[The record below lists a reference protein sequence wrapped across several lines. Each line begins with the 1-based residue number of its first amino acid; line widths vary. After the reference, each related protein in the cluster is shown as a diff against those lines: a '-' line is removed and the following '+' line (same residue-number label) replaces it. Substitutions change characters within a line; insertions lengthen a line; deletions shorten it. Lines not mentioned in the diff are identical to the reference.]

1 MNTYIK
7 LFTNDLKNKGLSL
20 YDKAVFSS
28 LVTKYQYHK
37 GNEFY
42 TYETFIADELEISE
56 STVKRSIKTLSNKGL
71 INITKKYHK
80 QLQKTVNYYS
90 IPNIDT
96 TNTNDD
102 RDNEIKPADVSEIHS
117 DISMDIDTTPLEI
130 MQENEDNEPDVASE
144 IHADISKNNV
154 EEIETIINSISN
166 EETSY
171 ETGMKAIHNKITL
184 MKQEQSNINKGIE
197 NYDIVNEVIQAE
209 YNQSADEYFNQFN
222 TMFDLGFTRLEHIS
236 DLTQETD
243 NVLTPDDVLNVFKA
257 IKQKQAA

>member
-28 LVTKYQYHK
+28 LLTKYQYHE

-42 TYETFIADELEISE
+42 TYEAFIADELEISE
-56 STVKRSIKTLSNKGL
+56 STVKRSIKTLKNKGL

-90 IPNIDT
+90 IPNIDS
-96 TNTNDD
+96 TNINDD
-102 RDNEIKPADVSEIHS
+102 RDTEIKQ
-117 DISMDIDTTPLEI
+117 MDINTTTVEI
-130 MQENEDNEPDVASE
+130 MQENANNEPYN
-144 IHADISKNNV
+144 KV
-154 EEIETIINSISN
+154 EEIETIINSINN

-184 MKQEQSNINKGIE
+184 MKQEQININNGIE
-197 NYDIVNEVIQAE
+197 NYDIVDEVIQGE

-236 DLTQETD
+236 DLTNETD

>member
-28 LVTKYQYHK
+28 LVTKYQYHE

-42 TYETFIADELEISE
+42 TYESFIADELEISE

-90 IPNIDT
+90 IP
-96 TNTNDD
+96 
-102 RDNEIKPADVSEIHS
+102 
-117 DISMDIDTTPLEI
+117 
-130 MQENEDNEPDVASE
+130 DVASE
-144 IHADISKNNV
+144 IYADISENKV
-154 EEIETIINSISN
+154 EEIETIINSINN

-197 NYDIVNEVIQAE
+197 NYDTVNEVIQTE

-222 TMFDLGFTRLEHIS
+222 TMFDLGFSRLERIS
-236 DLTQETD
+236 DLTDETD

>member
-28 LVTKYQYHK
+28 LVTKYQYHE

-42 TYETFIADELEISE
+42 TYEAFIADELEISE

-102 RDNEIKPADVSEIHS
+102 RDTEIK
-117 DISMDIDTTPLEI
+117 SMDIDTTPIEI
-130 MQENEDNEPDVASE
+130 MQENEDNEP
-144 IHADISKNNV
+144 KNKV
-154 EEIETIINSISN
+154 EEIETIINSINN

-171 ETGMKAIHNKITL
+171 ENGMKAIHNKITL

-236 DLTQETD
+236 DLTHETD

-257 IKQKQAA
+257 IKKKQAA

>member
-28 LVTKYQYHK
+28 LVTKYQYHE

-42 TYETFIADELEISE
+42 TYEAFIADELEISE

-90 IPNIDT
+90 IPDIDT

-102 RDNEIKPADVSEIHS
+102 RDTEIKP
-117 DISMDIDTTPLEI
+117 MDIDTTPDEI
-130 MQENEDNEPDVASE
+130 IQENA
-144 IHADISKNNV
+144 NNTPENKV
-154 EEIETIINSISN
+154 EEIDTIINSISN

-184 MKQEQSNINKGIE
+184 MKQEQNNINKGIE
-197 NYDIVNEVIQAE
+197 NYDIVDEVIQAE

-236 DLTQETD
+236 DLTNETD

-257 IKQKQAA
+257 IKKKQAA

>member
-20 YDKAVFSS
+20 YDKAVFGS
-28 LVTKYQYHK
+28 LVTKYQYHEC
-37 GNEFY
+37 NEFY
-42 TYETFIADELEISE
+42 TYEAFIADELEISE

-90 IPNIDT
+90 IP
-96 TNTNDD
+96 
-102 RDNEIKPADVSEIHS
+102 
-117 DISMDIDTTPLEI
+117 
-130 MQENEDNEPDVASE
+130 DVASE
-144 IHADISKNNV
+144 IHADISNIDSTNTNDDRDAEIKPMDIDATPVEIMQENEDNKPKNKV

-197 NYDIVNEVIQAE
+197 NYDIVDEVIQAE
-209 YNQSADEYFNQFN
+209 YSQSADEYFNQFN

-236 DLTQETD
+236 DLTHETD

-257 IKQKQAA
+257 IKKKQAA

>member
-28 LVTKYQYHK
+28 LVTKYQYHE

-42 TYETFIADELEISE
+42 TYESFIADELEISE

-90 IPNIDT
+90 IP
-96 TNTNDD
+96 
-102 RDNEIKPADVSEIHS
+102 
-117 DISMDIDTTPLEI
+117 
-130 MQENEDNEPDVASE
+130 DVASE
-144 IHADISKNNV
+144 IYADISENKV
-154 EEIETIINSISN
+154 EEIETIINSINN

-197 NYDIVNEVIQAE
+197 NYDTVNEVIQTE

-222 TMFDLGFTRLEHIS
+222 TMFDLGFSRRERIS
-236 DLTQETD
+236 DLTDETD

>member
-28 LVTKYQYHK
+28 LVTKYQYHE

-42 TYETFIADELEISE
+42 TYEAFIADELEISE

-90 IPNIDT
+90 IPDIASDVDT
-96 TNTNDD
+96 TNKNDD
-102 RDNEIKPADVSEIHS
+102 RDAEIK
-117 DISMDIDTTPLEI
+117 SMDIDTTPVEI
-130 MQENEDNEPDVASE
+130 MQENA
-144 IHADISKNNV
+144 NNTPENKV
-154 EEIETIINSISN
+154 EEIETIINSINN

-171 ETGMKAIHNKITL
+171 ETGMKAIHNKIAL
-184 MKQEQSNINKGIE
+184 MKQEQISINEGIE
-197 NYDIVNEVIQAE
+197 NYNIVNEVIQAE

-236 DLTQETD
+236 DLTHETD

-257 IKQKQAA
+257 IKQAA

>member
-1 MNTYIK
+1 MNKYIK

-28 LVTKYQYHK
+28 LVTKYQYHE

-42 TYETFIADELEISE
+42 TYEAFIADELEISE

-90 IPNIDT
+90 IPNIDS
-96 TNTNDD
+96 TNINDD
-102 RDNEIKPADVSEIHS
+102 RDTEIKP
-117 DISMDIDTTPLEI
+117 MDIDTTHVEI
-130 MQENEDNEPDVASE
+130 MQENEDNAPYN
-144 IHADISKNNV
+144 KV
-154 EEIETIINSISN
+154 EEIETIINSINN

-171 ETGMKAIHNKITL
+171 ETGMKVIHNKITL

-197 NYDIVNEVIQAE
+197 NYDIVNEVIQSE

-236 DLTQETD
+236 DLTDETD

>member
-28 LVTKYQYHK
+28 LVTKYQYHE

-42 TYETFIADELEISE
+42 TYESFIADELEISE

-90 IPNIDT
+90 IPNIDS
-96 TNTNDD
+96 TNINDD
-102 RDNEIKPADVSEIHS
+102 RDTEIKP
-117 DISMDIDTTPLEI
+117 MDIYTTQVEI
-130 MQENEDNEPDVASE
+130 MQENGNNEQ
-144 IHADISKNNV
+144 KNKV
-154 EEIETIINSISN
+154 EEIETIINSINN

-236 DLTQETD
+236 DLTYETD

>member
-1 MNTYIK
+1 MNIYIK
-7 LFTNDLKNKGLSL
+7 LFTNDLKNKELSL

-28 LVTKYQYHK
+28 LVTKYQYHEC
-37 GNEFY
+37 NEFY
-42 TYETFIADELEISE
+42 TYEAFIADELEISE

-80 QLQKTVNYYS
+80 KLQKTVNYYS

-102 RDNEIKPADVSEIHS
+102 RDAEIKPADVSEIHS
-117 DISMDIDTTPLEI
+117 DISMDIDTTPVEI
-130 MQENEDNEPDVASE
+130 MQENEDNEP
-144 IHADISKNNV
+144 KNKL

-184 MKQEQSNINKGIE
+184 MKQEQNNINKGIE
-197 NYDIVNEVIQAE
+197 NYDIVDEVIQTE
-209 YNQSADEYFNQFN
+209 YSQSADDYFSQFN

-236 DLTQETD
+236 DLTNETD

-257 IKQKQAA
+257 IKKKQAA

>member
-1 MNTYIK
+1 MKTYIK
-7 LFTNDLKNKGLSL
+7 LFTNDLKKKGLSL

-28 LVTKYQYHK
+28 LVTKYQYHE

-42 TYETFIADELEISE
+42 TYEAFIADELEISE

-90 IPNIDT
+90 IPNIDS
-96 TNTNDD
+96 TNINDD
-102 RDNEIKPADVSEIHS
+102 RDTEIKP
-117 DISMDIDTTPLEI
+117 MDIDTTQVEI
-130 MQENEDNEPDVASE
+130 MQENGNNEPDVASE
-144 IHADISKNNV
+144 IHADISKNKV
-154 EEIETIINSISN
+154 EEIETIINSINN

-197 NYDIVNEVIQAE
+197 NYDIVDEVIQGE

-236 DLTQETD
+236 DLTYETD

>member
-28 LVTKYQYHK
+28 LVTKYQYHE

-42 TYETFIADELEISE
+42 TYEAFIADELEISE

-90 IPNIDT
+90 IPNIDSA
-96 TNTNDD
+96 NTNDD
-102 RDNEIKPADVSEIHS
+102 RDDEIKTADVSEIHS
-117 DISMDIDTTPLEI
+117 DISMDIDTTPIEI
-130 MQENEDNEPDVASE
+130 MHENEDNEPDVASE
-144 IHADISKNNV
+144 IHADISKNKV
-154 EEIETIINSISN
+154 EEIETIINSINN

-257 IKQKQAA
+257 IKKKQAA

>member
-28 LVTKYQYHK
+28 LLTKYQYHE

-42 TYETFIADELEISE
+42 TYEAFIADELEISE

-90 IPNIDT
+90 IPNIDS
-96 TNTNDD
+96 TNINDD
-102 RDNEIKPADVSEIHS
+102 RDTEIKPADVSEIHS
-117 DISMDIDTTPLEI
+117 DISMDIDTTHVEI
-130 MQENEDNEPDVASE
+130 MQENGNNEPDVASE
-144 IHADISKNNV
+144 IHADISENKV
-154 EEIETIINSISN
+154 EEIETIINSINN

-171 ETGMKAIHNKITL
+171 ETGMNAIHNKITL

-197 NYDIVNEVIQAE
+197 NYDVVNEVIQEE

-236 DLTQETD
+236 DLTNETD

-257 IKQKQAA
+257 IKKKQAA

>member
-20 YDKAVFSS
+20 YDKAVFGS
-28 LVTKYQYHK
+28 LVTKYQYHE

-42 TYETFIADELEISE
+42 TYEAFIADELEISE

-90 IPNIDT
+90 IPDVASEIHADIPDVDT
-96 TNTNDD
+96 TNTNDN
-102 RDNEIKPADVSEIHS
+102 RDTEIKPI
-117 DISMDIDTTPLEI
+117 DIDTTPIEI
-130 MQENEDNEPDVASE
+130 MQENEDNEP
-144 IHADISKNNV
+144 KNKV

-171 ETGMKAIHNKITL
+171 EIGMKAIHNKITL

-197 NYDIVNEVIQAE
+197 NYDIVDEVIQAE

-236 DLTQETD
+236 DLTHETD

-257 IKQKQAA
+257 IKKKQAA

>member
-28 LVTKYQYHK
+28 LVTKYQYHE

-42 TYETFIADELEISE
+42 TYEAFIADELEISE
-56 STVKRSIKTLSNKGL
+56 STVKRSIKTLSSKGL

-90 IPNIDT
+90 IPDVASDIDS

-102 RDNEIKPADVSEIHS
+102 RDAETKP
-117 DISMDIDTTPLEI
+117 MDIDTTPIEI
-130 MQENEDNEPDVASE
+130 MQENTSNTPEN
-144 IHADISKNNV
+144 KV
-154 EEIETIINSISN
+154 EEIETIINSINN

-197 NYDIVNEVIQAE
+197 NYDIVNEMIQAE

-236 DLTQETD
+236 DLTHETD

-257 IKQKQAA
+257 IKKKQAA

>member
-28 LVTKYQYHK
+28 LVTKYQYHE

-42 TYETFIADELEISE
+42 TYEAFIADELEISE

-102 RDNEIKPADVSEIHS
+102 RDTEIKPMDV
-117 DISMDIDTTPLEI
+117 DTTPLEI
-130 MQENEDNEPDVASE
+130 MQENEDNEP
-144 IHADISKNNV
+144 KNKV

-197 NYDIVNEVIQAE
+197 NYDIVDEIIQAE
-209 YNQSADEYFNQFN
+209 YNQTAEKYFNQFN

-236 DLTQETD
+236 DLTHETD

>member
-28 LVTKYQYHK
+28 LVTKYQYHE

-42 TYETFIADELEISE
+42 TYEAFIADELEISE

-90 IPNIDT
+90 IPDVASDIDSTNI
-96 TNTNDD
+96 NDD
-102 RDNEIKPADVSEIHS
+102 RDTEIKP
-117 DISMDIDTTPLEI
+117 MDIDTTPIEI
-130 MQENEDNEPDVASE
+130 MQENEYDEP
-144 IHADISKNNV
+144 KNKV
-154 EEIETIINSISN
+154 EEIETIINSINN

-257 IKQKQAA
+257 IKKKQAA

>member
-28 LVTKYQYHK
+28 LVTKYQYHE

-42 TYETFIADELEISE
+42 TYEAFIADELEISE

-90 IPNIDT
+90 IP
-96 TNTNDD
+96 
-102 RDNEIKPADVSEIHS
+102 
-117 DISMDIDTTPLEI
+117 
-130 MQENEDNEPDVASE
+130 DVASE
-144 IHADISKNNV
+144 IHADIPDVDTTNTNNDRDAEIKPMDIDTTPIEIMQENEDNAPENKV
-154 EEIETIINSISN
+154 EEIETIINSINN

-184 MKQEQSNINKGIE
+184 MKQEQNNINKGIE

-236 DLTQETD
+236 DLTNETD

-257 IKQKQAA
+257 IKKKQAA

>member
-28 LVTKYQYHK
+28 LVTKYQYHE

-42 TYETFIADELEISE
+42 TYEAFIADELEISE

-90 IPNIDT
+90 IPDVDS

-102 RDNEIKPADVSEIHS
+102 RDAEIKPT
-117 DISMDIDTTPLEI
+117 DIDTTPIEI
-130 MQENEDNEPDVASE
+130 MQENA
-144 IHADISKNNV
+144 NNAPENKV

-209 YNQSADEYFNQFN
+209 YNQTADEYFNQFN

-236 DLTQETD
+236 DLTHETD

-257 IKQKQAA
+257 IKKKQAA

>member
-28 LVTKYQYHK
+28 LVTKYQYHE

-42 TYETFIADELEISE
+42 TYEAFIADELEISE

-90 IPNIDT
+90 IPNIASDIDS
-96 TNTNDD
+96 TNTNDN
-102 RDNEIKPADVSEIHS
+102 RDTEIKP
-117 DISMDIDTTPLEI
+117 MDIDTTPIEI
-130 MQENEDNEPDVASE
+130 MQENANNEP
-144 IHADISKNNV
+144 KNKV

-171 ETGMKAIHNKITL
+171 ETGMKVIHDKITL
-184 MKQEQSNINKGIE
+184 MKKEQSNINKGIE

-236 DLTQETD
+236 DLTHETD

>member
-28 LVTKYQYHK
+28 LVTKYQYHE

-42 TYETFIADELEISE
+42 TYEAFIADELEISE

-90 IPNIDT
+90 IP
-96 TNTNDD
+96 
-102 RDNEIKPADVSEIHS
+102 
-117 DISMDIDTTPLEI
+117 
-130 MQENEDNEPDVASE
+130 DVASE
-144 IHADISKNNV
+144 IHADISDVDTTNTNDNRDTEIKPMDIDTTPVEIMQENASNTPENKV
-154 EEIETIINSISN
+154 EEIETIINSINN

-171 ETGMKAIHNKITL
+171 ETGLQDIHNKLTL
-184 MKQEQSNINKGIE
+184 MKREQISINEGVE
-197 NYDIVNEVIQAE
+197 NYDIVDKVIQAE

-236 DLTQETD
+236 DLTRETD

-257 IKQKQAA
+257 IKKKQAA

>member
-20 YDKAVFSS
+20 YDKAVFGS
-28 LVTKYQYHK
+28 LVTKYQYHE

-42 TYETFIADELEISE
+42 TYESFIADELEISE

-90 IPNIDT
+90 IPDVASEIHADIPDVDT

-102 RDNEIKPADVSEIHS
+102 RDTEIKP
-117 DISMDIDTTPLEI
+117 MDIDTTP
-130 MQENEDNEPDVASE
+130 DVVSE
-144 IHADISKNNV
+144 IHADISVEIMQENANNAPENKV

-197 NYDIVNEVIQAE
+197 NYDIVDEVIQAE

-236 DLTQETD
+236 DLTHETD

-257 IKQKQAA
+257 QKQAA

>member
-20 YDKAVFSS
+20 YDKAVFGS
-28 LVTKYQYHK
+28 LVTKYQYHE

-42 TYETFIADELEISE
+42 TYEAFIADELEISE

-90 IPNIDT
+90 IPDVDT
-96 TNTNDD
+96 TTINDD
-102 RDNEIKPADVSEIHS
+102 RDNEIEPMNV
-117 DISMDIDTTPLEI
+117 DTTPVET
-130 MQENEDNEPDVASE
+130 MQENASNEQID
-144 IHADISKNNV
+144 KV
-154 EEIETIINSISN
+154 EEIETIINSINNN
-166 EETSY
+166 ETNY
-171 ETGMKAIHNKITL
+171 ETGLQDIHNRLTI
-184 MKQEQSNINKGIE
+184 MKREQISINEGIE
-197 NYDIVNEVIQAE
+197 NYDIVDDVIQAE
-209 YNQSADEYFNQFN
+209 YNQSAEEYFNQFN

-236 DLTQETD
+236 DLTHETD

-257 IKQKQAA
+257 IKKKQAA

>member
-7 LFTNDLKNKGLSL
+7 LFTNDLKKKGLSL

-28 LVTKYQYHK
+28 LLTKYQYHE

-42 TYETFIADELEISE
+42 TYEAFIADELEISE
-56 STVKRSIKTLSNKGL
+56 STVKRSIKTLKNKGL

-102 RDNEIKPADVSEIHS
+102 RDTEIKQ
-117 DISMDIDTTPLEI
+117 MDIDTTTVEI
-130 MQENEDNEPDVASE
+130 MHENA
-144 IHADISKNNV
+144 NNVPYNKV

-197 NYDIVNEVIQAE
+197 NYDIVDEVIQGE

-236 DLTQETD
+236 DLTYETD
-243 NVLTPDDVLNVFKA
+243 SVLTPDDVLNVFKA

>member
-28 LVTKYQYHK
+28 LVTKYQYHE

-42 TYETFIADELEISE
+42 TYEAFIADELEISE

-90 IPNIDT
+90 IPNIDS
-96 TNTNDD
+96 TNINDD
-102 RDNEIKPADVSEIHS
+102 RDTEIKP
-117 DISMDIDTTPLEI
+117 MDIDTTTVEI
-130 MQENEDNEPDVASE
+130 MHENA
-144 IHADISKNNV
+144 NNAPYNKV
-154 EEIETIINSISN
+154 EEIETIINSIN
-166 EETSY
+166 NKETSY
-171 ETGMKAIHNKITL
+171 EIGMKAIHNKITL

-197 NYDIVNEVIQAE
+197 NYDIVNEVIQGE
-209 YNQSADEYFNQFN
+209 YSQSADEYFNQFN

-236 DLTQETD
+236 DLTYETD

>member
-28 LVTKYQYHK
+28 LVTKYQYHE

-42 TYETFIADELEISE
+42 TYEAFIADELEISE
-56 STVKRSIKTLSNKGL
+56 STVKRSIKTLNNKGL

-90 IPNIDT
+90 IPDVDS

-102 RDNEIKPADVSEIHS
+102 RDAEIKPT
-117 DISMDIDTTPLEI
+117 DIDTTPLEI
-130 MQENEDNEPDVASE
+130 MHDNANNTPEN
-144 IHADISKNNV
+144 KV
-154 EEIETIINSISN
+154 EEIETIINSINN

-197 NYDIVNEVIQAE
+197 NYDIVDEVIQAE

-236 DLTQETD
+236 DLTHETD

-257 IKQKQAA
+257 IKKKQAA

>member
-28 LVTKYQYHK
+28 LVTKYQYHE

-42 TYETFIADELEISE
+42 TYEAFIADELEISE

-102 RDNEIKPADVSEIHS
+102 RDTEIKP
-117 DISMDIDTTPLEI
+117 MDIDTTPLEI
-130 MQENEDNEPDVASE
+130 MQENA
-144 IHADISKNNV
+144 NNAPENKV
-154 EEIETIINSISN
+154 EEIETIINSINN

-236 DLTQETD
+236 DLTHETD

-257 IKQKQAA
+257 IKKKQAA

>member
-28 LVTKYQYHK
+28 LVTKYQYHE

-42 TYETFIADELEISE
+42 TYEAFIADELEISE

-90 IPNIDT
+90 IPTIDT

-102 RDNEIKPADVSEIHS
+102 RDAEIKPADVSEIHS

-130 MQENEDNEPDVASE
+130 MHENEDNEP
-144 IHADISKNNV
+144 KNKV
-154 EEIETIINSISN
+154 EEIETIINSINN

-197 NYDIVNEVIQAE
+197 NYDIVDEIIQSE

-236 DLTQETD
+236 DLTHETD

>member
-28 LVTKYQYHK
+28 LVTKYQYHE

-42 TYETFIADELEISE
+42 TYESFIADELEISE

-90 IPNIDT
+90 IPNIDS
-96 TNTNDD
+96 TNINDD
-102 RDNEIKPADVSEIHS
+102 RDTEIKP
-117 DISMDIDTTPLEI
+117 MDIYTTQVEI
-130 MQENEDNEPDVASE
+130 MHENE
-144 IHADISKNNV
+144 NNAPYNKV

-197 NYDIVNEVIQAE
+197 NYDVVNEVIQGE

-236 DLTQETD
+236 DLTYETD
-243 NVLTPDDVLNVFKA
+243 SVLTPDDVLNVFKA

>member
-28 LVTKYQYHK
+28 LVTKYQYHE

-42 TYETFIADELEISE
+42 TYEAFIADELEISE

-90 IPNIDT
+90 IPNIDS
-96 TNTNDD
+96 TNINDD
-102 RDNEIKPADVSEIHS
+102 RDIEIKP
-117 DISMDIDTTPLEI
+117 MDIDTTQVEI
-130 MQENEDNEPDVASE
+130 MQENGNNEQ
-144 IHADISKNNV
+144 KNKV
-154 EEIETIINSISN
+154 EEIETIINSINN

-209 YNQSADEYFNQFN
+209 YNQSANEYFNQFN
-222 TMFDLGFTRLEHIS
+222 TMFDLGFSRLEHIS
-236 DLTQETD
+236 DLTYETY

>member
-28 LVTKYQYHK
+28 LVTKYQYHE

-42 TYETFIADELEISE
+42 TYEAFIADELEISE

-90 IPNIDT
+90 IPDVASDIDS
-96 TNTNDD
+96 TNTNDN
-102 RDNEIKPADVSEIHS
+102 RDTEIKP
-117 DISMDIDTTPLEI
+117 MDIDTTPVEI
-130 MQENEDNEPDVASE
+130 MQENEDNEP
-144 IHADISKNNV
+144 KNKV

-197 NYDIVNEVIQAE
+197 NYDIVNEMIQAE

-236 DLTQETD
+236 DLTHETD

>member
-28 LVTKYQYHK
+28 LVTKYQYHE

-42 TYETFIADELEISE
+42 TYEAFIADELEISE

-102 RDNEIKPADVSEIHS
+102 RDTEIKP
-117 DISMDIDTTPLEI
+117 MDIDTTQVEI
-130 MQENEDNEPDVASE
+130 MQENEDNEP
-144 IHADISKNNV
+144 KNKV

-171 ETGMKAIHNKITL
+171 EIGMKAIHNKITL
-184 MKQEQSNINKGIE
+184 MKQEKSNINKGIE

-236 DLTQETD
+236 DLTHETD

>member
-1 MNTYIK
+1 MKTYIK
-7 LFTNDLKNKGLSL
+7 LFTNDLKKKGLSL

-28 LVTKYQYHK
+28 LVTKYQYHE

-42 TYETFIADELEISE
+42 TYESFIADELEISE

-90 IPNIDT
+90 IPNIDS
-96 TNTNDD
+96 TNINDD
-102 RDNEIKPADVSEIHS
+102 RDTEIKP
-117 DISMDIDTTPLEI
+117 MDIDTTQVEI
-130 MQENEDNEPDVASE
+130 MQENG
-144 IHADISKNNV
+144 NNAQENKV
-154 EEIETIINSISN
+154 EEIETIINSINN

-209 YNQSADEYFNQFN
+209 YNQLADEYFNQFN
-222 TMFDLGFTRLEHIS
+222 TMFDLGFSRLEHIS
-236 DLTQETD
+236 DLTNETD

>member
-28 LVTKYQYHK
+28 LVTKYQYHE

-42 TYETFIADELEISE
+42 TYEAFIADELEISE

-102 RDNEIKPADVSEIHS
+102 RDTEIKPI
-117 DISMDIDTTPLEI
+117 DIDTTPIEI
-130 MQENEDNEPDVASE
+130 MQEKA
-144 IHADISKNNV
+144 NNTPENKV

-171 ETGMKAIHNKITL
+171 EIGMKAIHNKITL

-197 NYDIVNEVIQAE
+197 NYDIVDEVIQAE

>member
-28 LVTKYQYHK
+28 LVTKYQYHE

-42 TYETFIADELEISE
+42 TYEAFIADELEISE

-90 IPNIDT
+90 IP
-96 TNTNDD
+96 
-102 RDNEIKPADVSEIHS
+102 
-117 DISMDIDTTPLEI
+117 
-130 MQENEDNEPDVASE
+130 DVASE
-144 IHADISKNNV
+144 IHADIPDIDTTNTNDNRDTEIKPMDIDTTPIEIMQENKDNEPKNKV
-154 EEIETIINSISN
+154 EEIETIINSINN

-171 ETGMKAIHNKITL
+171 ETGMKAIHNKITI

-236 DLTQETD
+236 DLTHETD
-243 NVLTPDDVLNVFKA
+243 NILTPDDVLNVFKA
-257 IKQKQAA
+257 IKKKQAA